1 MTLAQRYGLV
11 KQPPKLLTE
20 MQWEAVHAQSQARE
34 DSTGE
39 CCICREHFGPGEQVL
54 LSCSHSFHRD
64 CLASFERWGERS
76 LACMLHAQLPDQ
88 WRNCTVSRWVRRQKW
103 EHGCMP
109 PIILRSF

>member
-1 MTLAQRYGLV
+1 MTLAQRYGVV

-20 MQWEAVHAQSQARE
+20 MQWRAVHAKSQARE

-64 CLASFERWGERS
+64 CLASFERWGVRVWHVC
-76 LACMLHAQLPDQ
+76 CMHSCDQ
-88 WRNCTVSRWVRRQKW
+88 ARNCS
-103 EHGCMP
+103 
-109 PIILRSF
+109 SSS

>member
-11 KQPPKLLTE
+11 KQPPKLLNE
-20 MQWEAVHAQSQARE
+20 MQWRAVHAKSQARE

-64 CLASFERWGERS
+64 CLASFERWGVRD
-76 LACMLHAQLPDQ
+76 LACVLHAQLRPGAQ
-88 WRNCTVSRWVRRQKW
+88 LQFVQLSALA
-103 EHGCMP
+103 EA
-109 PIILRSF
+109 L